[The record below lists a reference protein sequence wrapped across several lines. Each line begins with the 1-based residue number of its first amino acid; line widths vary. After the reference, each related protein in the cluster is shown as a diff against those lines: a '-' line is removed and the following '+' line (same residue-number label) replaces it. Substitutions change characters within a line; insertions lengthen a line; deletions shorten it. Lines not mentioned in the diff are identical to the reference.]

1 MTGRKLK
8 KIKVLVAMSGGVDS
22 SVAAA
27 LLKERGFDVSGCF
40 IKNWSQ
46 TKDVFSGECSWRSER
61 RDAMRAAAVLDIP
74 FMTFDFEDQYR
85 RLVVEAMIKAYKAGY
100 TPNPDVLCNEYVKFG
115 MFWQKAKLLGFE
127 AMATGHYARIK
138 SDGRQA
144 HLYKGLDKDKDQSYF
159 LYRAPQEAL
168 SHVIFPIGHLQKS
181 AVRRK
186 AAAFGLPTAEKPD
199 SQGICFIGK
208 INFQDF
214 LKQRIKSKPGR
225 IISDK
230 GEVLGEHQGLHLYT
244 IGQRQQIKVAGRHAW
259 YAADK
264 DLKKNILTV
273 VGSDKHP
280 WLQAKRLRLGDLHWI
295 SGQSPSLPLSVQV
308 QVRYRQTACAA
319 RLIKGSKAGEIS
331 LEFKQP
337 VKAAAIG
344 QSAVV
349 YRGSECLGGGVI
361 RQIDHL

>member
-1 MTGRKLK
+1 MTRQKLK

-27 LLKERGFDVSGCF
+27 LLKDRGFDVTGCF

-85 RLVVEAMIKAYKAGY
+85 RLVVETMIKDYKAGY

-115 MFWQKAKLLGFE
+115 MFWQKARLLGFE

-138 SDGRQA
+138 FDGRLA
-144 HLYKGLDKDKDQSYF
+144 RLYKGLDKDKDQSYF
-159 LYRAPQEAL
+159 LYRVPQEAL
-168 SHVIFPIGHLQKS
+168 SRSFFPVGNLKKS

-186 AAAFGLPTAEKPD
+186 ATVFGLPVAEKPD

-208 INFQDF
+208 INFQEF
-214 LKQRIKSKPGR
+214 LKQRIKSKAGQ

-259 YAADK
+259 YVADK
-264 DLKKNILTV
+264 DLKKNILFV
-273 VGSDKHP
+273 VDSDQHP
-280 WLQAKRLRLGDLHWI
+280 WLLAKRIGLQDLHWI
-295 SGQSPSLPLSVQV
+295 ASQSPSLPLSVRV

-319 RLIKGSKAGEIS
+319 RLLRSSKADEVS
-331 LEFKQP
+331 LEFKKP

-349 YRGSECLGGGVI
+349 YKGSECLGGGVI